1 MTITLIGMPA
11 VGKSCMGRALSKKF
25 NMKTV
30 DGDRLIESNTGK
42 KLQQIIDEE
51 GLEAFKRIEEETLL
65 SIKEDNIII
74 TPGGSAIYYPK
85 AMEHFKKMGIVVYL
99 YASEKVI
106 IDRLGDFS
114 KRGVVLA
121 PGKTISDLYA
131 ERLPLLEK
139 YADIRVN
146 CNGTAFPRYRAEAFY
161 KITKWIEKSKQNNSL

>member
-30 DGDRLIESNTGK
+30 DGDKIIEKNTGK

-51 GLEAFKRIEEETLL
+51 GLDGFMKIEEKTLL
-65 SIKEDNIII
+65 GISEDNIII
-74 TPGGSAIYYPK
+74 TPGGSAVYYP
-85 AMEHFKKMGIVVYL
+85 AVMEKFKQSGIVVYL
-99 YASEKVI
+99 YASQKVI

-114 KRGVVLA
+114 MRGVVLR
-121 PGKTISDLYA
+121 PGQTIRDLYN

-139 YADIRVN
+139 YADITVN
-146 CNGTAFPRYRAEAFY
+146 CNGTAFPRYRAEAY
-161 KITKWIEKSKQNNSL
+161 RKILKWMEKAGQ